1 MIDYRRIWGTVVIV
15 LLAMTFAAIAAPGGG
30 FGWRGSRGWSNEG
43 GYGRLFD
50 TKTMTTVTGEIA
62 SMTRFTPMKG
72 MTAGVHMKVQA
83 GKETIDVHLG
93 PAWYL
98 EAQEANLKV
107 GDKVEV
113 QGSRIVYQKKP
124 AIIATSIKRGPDV
137 LVLRDAD
144 GFPRWAGWRRGAFPK
159 S

>member
-1 MIDYRRIWGTVVIV
+1 VMFAMMIAV
-15 LLAMTFAAIAAPGGG
+15 AAIAAPGG
-30 FGWRGSRGWSNEG
+30 FGWRGSRGWSTGG

-50 TKTMTTVTGEIA
+50 VKTMTSIDGEIV
-62 SMTRFTPMKG
+62 SLTRFTPMKG
-72 MTAGVHMKVQA
+72 MTAGVHMKVKA
-83 GKETIDVHLG
+83 AAETIDVHLG

-98 EAQEANLKV
+98 ESQEADLKA

-113 QGSRIVYQKKP
+113 KGSRITYDKKP
-124 AIIATSIKRGPDV
+124 AIIAVTIKRGDDV

-144 GFPRWAGWRRGAFPK
+144 GFPRWAGWRRGTPPR